1 MGDDAFHWQ
10 ATILGPPDS
19 PFEGALFRSI
29 ILLIIQFKISRRGVL
44 PQHQLPHRLPLQAPE
59 IHLHHPHLPPQ
70 HQQQRR
76 HLPGHPAIPVV
87 SSPHRLK
94 GENFFEEVIS

>member
-19 PFEGALFRSI
+19 PFEGSSSLILFTF
-29 ILLIIQFKISRRGVL
+29 LLIKTFSRWGFL
-44 PQHQLPHRLPLQAPE
+44 PQHQFPHRLPLQAPE

-76 HLPGHPAIPVV
+76 HLPGHPALPVV
-87 SSPHRLK
+87 PRAHRVKSKSSHPK
-94 GENFFEEVIS
+94 SEQ